1 MSELSII
8 VRVHND
14 GKKLDKT
21 IKSILSDSLDNYE
34 IIIVDDG
41 STDGSSAICDSYL
54 KFKQVRV
61 IHQENRGSL
70 LAILSGFNNAQSEYV
85 TLVDCGDWC
94 EKSYVQ
100 DVLSVLHNVH
110 PDMLLFDYKEM
121 HQDGTYDVKRW
132 GDNSDYFSQKE
143 TAIRFLKTT
152 NYALWN
158 KVIKREK
165 AFFSQ
170 EEIDYFTS
178 SRYNTNLGDD
188 LYILMPILCKCSNIY
203 YYNKTLYNY
212 LIETQSI
219 SHNGNVNIEEDFS
232 NRLALMNRTYEVLNN
247 SELWDSNIKKL
258 LAFDTIEFIYTD
270 FSYYLK
276 NFKFSIKKHVSD
288 EQKDFLDYVFNN
300 IDLNKD
306 NNSFSRKKRFIIRS
320 FERLYK

>member
-21 IKSILSDSLDNYE
+21 IKSILSDSFDNYE

-41 STDGSSAICDSYL
+41 SNDGSSAICDSYL

-61 IHQENRGSL
+61 IHQENKGSL

-94 EKSYVQ
+94 EKSYIQ
-100 DVLSVLHNVH
+100 DVLSILHNAR

-121 HQDGTYDVKRW
+121 HQNGTYDVKRW
-132 GDNSDYFSQKE
+132 GNNSNYFSRKE
-143 TAIRFLKTT
+143 TAIRFLETT

-165 AFFSQ
+165 AVFSKK
-170 EEIDYFTS
+170 EINYFSS

-188 LYILMPILCKCSNIY
+188 LYLLMPILCKCSNIY

-258 LAFDTIEFIYTD
+258 VAFDTIEFIYSD

-276 NFKFSIKKHVSD
+276 KFKFSIRKHVSD
-288 EQKDFLDYVFNN
+288 EQKDFLDFVFNN

-306 NNSFSRKKRFIIRS
+306 NIKLSRKKRFVIKN